1 VSGPSDKAIQ
11 VAGAAERLTGIA
23 ADGLRAAHD
32 PALGL
37 DRSVCLRDATSAEM
51 RERVAD
57 ALHRHYYN
65 EPLPDQYADETAD
78 DLRRTVAEVMESI
91 EREFGGGS

>member
-11 VAGAAERLTGIA
+11 VAEAAERLTGIA

-32 PALGL
+32 PVLGL
-37 DRSVCLRDATSAEM
+37 DRSVCLRDVT
-51 RERVAD
+51 ERLR
-57 ALHRHYYN
+57 ALG
-65 EPLPDQYADETAD
+65 ADET
-78 DLRRTVAEVMESI
+78 LVGHI